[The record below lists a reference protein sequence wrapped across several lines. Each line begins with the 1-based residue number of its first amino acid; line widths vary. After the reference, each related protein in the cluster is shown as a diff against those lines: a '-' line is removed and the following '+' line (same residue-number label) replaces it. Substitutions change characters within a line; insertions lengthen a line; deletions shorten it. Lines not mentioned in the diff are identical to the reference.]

1 MKVATV
7 PPLHN
12 AVPNG
17 AAFFSPS
24 ARFIPDA
31 FATPPAA
38 VKTRPMIHVIE
49 SPRPLF
55 FIQGESFSYVFGVH
69 PAGYLCHL
77 HWGHLVRPDPAFAS
91 LLTAPGIPFSP
102 EHRQPDR
109 SKVML
114 DVLRYEYPTA
124 HTGDFRTPAL
134 DARHADGT
142 SGLRLLYT
150 GHRLSPGKPAL
161 PGLPATYVESDS
173 EAQTLEVDLLD
184 APSGLRATLLYTVFA
199 GRDVLARS
207 ARITHTG
214 PVALTLT
221 AALSASVDLPP
232 AAYDML
238 HLPGAWARER
248 WLERQPLHSGAQFI
262 SSRRGASSHQDHP
275 FFALAE
281 PSATETAGR
290 VYGFSLVYSGN
301 HHGGAEVDPQ
311 FKIRALLGI
320 NPADFSW
327 HLAPGETFQTPE
339 LILATS
345 ATGLGGLSLQYHRLY
360 RDRLVRAP
368 WRDRVRPILI
378 NNWEATYFDF
388 TADKLVAIA
397 EAAAPLGI
405 ELFVLD
411 DGWFGKRDD
420 DTTSL
425 GDWHV
430 YSAKLPAGLHDLASR
445 INRAGLQFGL
455 WFEPEMISP
464 DSDLYRAHPDWCLH
478 APGRERTEIRNQL
491 VLDLSRPEV
500 VEHVY
505 GVMSAILRSAPIH
518 YVKWD
523 MNRHLT
529 EAFSA
534 SRAPERQAET
544 AHRHVLGVYSL
555 MERIT
560 REFPH
565 VLFEGCSGG
574 GGRYDP
580 GLLHYMP
587 QVWCSDNSDAIARL
601 RVQHGTSLIYPP
613 GTLCAHVSAS
623 PNHQMHR
630 ATPFATRTH
639 VALAGQFGFE
649 FDLPKLD
656 PATLAEI
663 KAATA
668 LAKATRHLLRTADL
682 HRLLNP
688 PHGNLVAWMLVTPD
702 ASEALVTAVLTLAE
716 PNWLHPRLVLRAL
729 DPAARYSVEPLTPS
743 VPVTEHSNIPAAST
757 ATAATSDSAREYA
770 GDFLMTVGLALP
782 LSRDFESVCWHL
794 RRQP

>member
-1 MKVATV
+1 MITIIHS
-7 PPLHN
+7 PL
-12 AVPNG
+12 PSLR
-17 AAFFSPS
+17 AASS
-24 ARFIPDA
+24 G
-31 FATPPAA
+31 
-38 VKTRPMIHVIE
+38 
-49 SPRPLF
+49 SPLF
-55 FIQGESFSYVFGVH
+55 FLQGATSSYIFGVH

-77 HWGHLVRPDPAFAS
+77 HWGARVQADAAFAA

-142 SGLRLLYT
+142 SGLRLLYAA
-150 GHRLSPGKPAL
+150 HRVTAGKPSL
-161 PGLPATYVESDS
+161 PGLPATYVEANA

-184 APSGLRATLLYTVFA
+184 APSGLRVTLLYTVFA
-199 GRDVLARS
+199 GRDIVARS

-214 PVALTLT
+214 SGALTLT
-221 AALSASVDLPP
+221 VAASAAVDLPP
-232 AAYDML
+232 GDHHML

-248 WLERQPLHSGAQFI
+248 WLERRPLHSGAQFI

-281 PSATETAGR
+281 PSATETTGR
-290 VYGFSLVYSGN
+290 VHGFSLVYSGN
-301 HHGGAEVDPQ
+301 HFGGVEVDSQ
-311 FKIRALLGI
+311 FKVRALLGL

-368 WRDRVRPILI
+368 WRDRERPVLI

-411 DGWFGKRDD
+411 DGWFGRRDD

-430 YSAKLPAGLHDLASR
+430 YQTKLPAGLHDLASR

-491 VLDLSRPEV
+491 VLDFSRPEV

-505 GVMSAILRSAPIH
+505 ASMSAVLRSAPIR

-529 EAFSA
+529 EAYSA
-534 SRAPERQAET
+534 GRTAERQGET

-560 REFPH
+560 HEFPDI
-565 VLFEGCSGG
+565 LFEGCSGG

-580 GLLHYMP
+580 GLLYYMP

-656 PATLAEI
+656 AKTLDEV

-682 HRLLNP
+682 HRLINP
-688 PHGNLVAWMLVTPD
+688 PEGNLVAWMLVTPD
-702 ASEALVTAVLTLAE
+702 ASEALVTAVLTLAQ
-716 PNWLHPRLVLRAL
+716 PNWLHPRLKLRAL
-729 DPAARYSVEPLTPS
+729 DPTARYLVEPLTPS
-743 VPVTEHSNIPAAST
+743 SPVLEHSKIPAAST
-757 ATAATSDSAREYA
+757 ATATTVETAREYQ
-770 GDFLMTVGLALP
+770 GDFLMNVGLALP
-782 LSRDFESVCWHL
+782 FARDFDSVCWRIHRL
-794 RRQP
+794 S